1 MQALY
6 REFSQGISVAIC
18 AAMSA
23 STLGYMM
30 LDSHKIEKKQ
40 LRNDYEK
47 QILSLNDEI
56 KRLTLGK
63 KSYSN

>member
-1 MQALY
+1 MQAIY

-47 QILSLNDEI
+47 QILSLNHEI
-56 KRLTLGK
+56 KRLTIEK
-63 KSYSN
+63 KTYTN